1 MNKLTEALK
10 LLPISLMSD
19 PFTVAMFEA
28 AIIQLQEMYEDALQ
42 MFDLVNIDKLPE
54 ELLDLIAFEKHVD
67 FYDGN
72 LSVEQKRSL
81 IKKSIGWHR
90 QKGTRWAVE
99 EIVSIIYSNAEVL
112 EWFEYGGEPYRFK
125 IEIDQPF
132 VYEKDMNRLKKLVNS
147 TKNLRSWLEYVAIKL
162 PQTQYIELACDHF
175 QYPVHLP
182 ICGTFYCDG
191 IPGTKQDTTI
201 EMQSEQYH
209 YPVSLP
215 ITGEIYPNEV
225 INEW

>member
-1 MNKLTEALK
+1 MNKLAEALK
-10 LLPISLMSD
+10 LLPISLTYD
-19 PFTVAMFEA
+19 PVTVAMFEA
-28 AIIQLQEMYEDALQ
+28 TIIQLQEIYEDAVLL
-42 MFDLVNIDKLPE
+42 FDLVNIDNLPE

-67 FYDGN
+67 FYDSK
-72 LSVEQKRSL
+72 LSIEQKRNL
-81 IKKSIGWHR
+81 IKKSISWHR

-99 EIVSIIYSNAEVL
+99 EIVSIIYSNAQVF

-132 VYEKDMNRLKKLVNS
+132 IYTKDMNRLKKLVNS
-147 TKNLRSWLEYVAIKL
+147 TKNLRSWLEHVAIKL
-162 PQTQYIELACDHF
+162 PQTQHIELACDHF
-175 QYPVHLP
+175 QYPVYLP

-191 IPGTKQDTTI
+191 VPGMKHDTTI
-201 EMQSEQYH
+201 EMQSEQYY